1 MESTPDLSR
10 IVNLIMQ
17 NPELIEQI
25 SALAKS
31 DQAEQ
36 AHTEEVIKEENK
48 TVADVSNT
56 PRRDMRSHRHELL
69 SAMKPYL
76 SEGRRSALD
85 SMSSILDII
94 DVMSHK

>member
-17 NPELIEQI
+17 NPELLEQI
-25 SALAKS
+25 SALTNS
-31 DQAEQ
+31 QP
-36 AHTEEVIKEENK
+36 EEEPASKEE
-48 TVADVSNT
+48 TTEVVAEET
-56 PRRDMRSHRHELL
+56 IAPEPPRRDMRSHRRELL

-76 SEGRRSALD
+76 SESRRSALD